1 MIIKI
6 TAAVIIPCVLTAI
19 TTYALFTPQPQII
32 EIPTP
37 VEVQKGFVNID
48 RTTLDTH
55 IKQYTYLSSR
65 AQKLIVSTIVEEAI
79 RYDINPIII
88 YSLINI
94 ESNFKYWI
102 THSNVV
108 IPVNDKKVA
117 TSAIGAT
124 GVIWELWGPKLIEAG
139 IAETQS
145 DLYDPVINIRAS
157 AFILADYMKL
167 PLLLSTRSSEESAM
181 IRYYGVTYTGKNINK
196 DYLERIESFMGGI
209 LKDAI
214 YNRKG

>member
-1 MIIKI
+1 MIIKL
-6 TAAVIIPCVLTAI
+6 TTTAI
-19 TTYALFTPQPQII
+19 VACIITSIATYTLLIPQPQMV

-48 RTTLDTH
+48 RSTLDAH

-65 AQKLIVSTIVEEAI
+65 AQKLIVSTIIEEAI
-79 RYDINPIII
+79 RYDINPIIV

-94 ESNFKYWI
+94 ESNFRYWI

-117 TSAIGAT
+117 TNAIGAS
-124 GVIWELWGPKLIEAG
+124 GVVWELWGSKLIEAE

-167 PLLLSTRSSEESAM
+167 PLLPSTRSPEESAM
-181 IRYYGVTYTGKNINK
+181 LRYYGVTYTGKNINK
-196 DYLERIESFMGGI
+196 DYLDRIEAFMGGI

-214 YNRKG
+214 YSRK